1 MKRWIEQRI
10 SRQVMTIFYI
20 LIALVTLTSVGT
32 YFYTQQSIQQTTVQL
47 ERISEQRA
55 RATDLF
61 ETWQSMQYELRGHVL
76 LGDRALLDEVR
87 TAQTNIDEQTTWFE
101 EQANNEEEAQF
112 AEDAR
117 LLFSIYTTRVMPALE
132 QYVIAKQAG
141 EVDESF
147 LQMRTVGQFMPK
159 NETST
164 QTRFKL
170 NSSSA
175 ADMSASIVD
184 MESVFTDYRANLD
197 FQESELRDA
206 LSKQLVKAQWMWL
219 LILLGALFLLF
230 VGLQPYIL
238 RLTNQLQTLMVN
250 SERLATNPSATLI
263 PIKPLQNEVGQ
274 LSKAF
279 NEMATSLRSQQDQVD
294 LEREKTARILHTM
307 RDSIVYTE
315 LKTNER
321 FANSALFDLYEH
333 PIPST
338 ERGSLYPIAMYYP
351 MFMNQIDDKEG
362 LNQFTKRAK
371 EESMFDETFTYTM
384 QDGQKTIRMY
394 AEPIDLKNERVGVI
408 FVSRDIT
415 QETEINQMKTE
426 LVATVSH
433 ELRTPLTSILGF
445 SELLKS
451 RQLDETKR
459 ERYLEMIASETKR
472 LERLVSD
479 LLDVQKMEAGM
490 GTPEFKVES
499 LYDLLSD
506 LLEIHAGSTEQHL
519 FHFDCDET
527 LFVAG
532 DPAQLRQVFSNIL
545 NNAIKYSPDGGNV
558 TVDVTCE
565 EDTIQIAITDEGL
578 GLSEE
583 DAERIFDKFYRSSSE
598 ESKQIGGTG
607 LGLSIC
613 KEIVQL
619 HGGTIGVR
627 SQIGEGTTMVVELP
641 MVDHVNEESSS

>member
-10 SRQVMTIFYI
+10 SRQVLTIFYI
-20 LIALVTLTSVGT
+20 LIALVTFTSVGT
-32 YFYTQQSIQQTTVQL
+32 YFYTQQSIQETTVQL

-76 LGDRALLDEVR
+76 LGESALLEEVR
-87 TAQTNIDEQTTWFE
+87 AAQTNIDEQTTWFE
-101 EQANNEEEAQF
+101 TQASNEDETQF
-112 AEDAR
+112 AKDAR

-141 EVDESF
+141 EIDESF

-184 MESVFTDYRANLD
+184 MESVFTDYRQNLD

-238 RLTNQLQTLMVN
+238 RLTNQLQTLMMN
-250 SERLATNPSATLI
+250 SERLASNPSATLI
-263 PIKPLQNEVGQ
+263 PIKPLKNEVGQ

-279 NEMATSLRSQQDQVD
+279 NEMATSLRNQQDQVD

-321 FANSALFDLYEH
+321 FGNSALFDLYEH
-333 PIPST
+333 PIPTT
-338 ERGSLYPIAMYYP
+338 ERSSLYPIAMYYP
-351 MFMNQIDDKEG
+351 MFMDQIDDKEG

-371 EESMFDETFTYTM
+371 EEGMFDETFTYTM

-394 AEPIDLKNERVGVI
+394 AEPIDLQNERAGVI

-415 QETEINQMKTE
+415 QETEINRMKTE

-451 RQLDETKR
+451 RQLENAKR
-459 ERYLEMIASETKR
+459 ERYLDMIASETKR

-490 GTPEFKVES
+490 GAPEFKVES

-506 LLEIHAGSTEQHL
+506 LLEIHAGSTEHHF
-519 FHFDCDET
+519 FHFDCDES

-545 NNAIKYSPDGGNV
+545 NNAIKYSPNGGNV

-565 EDTIQIAITDEGL
+565 GDSIRVGITDEGL

-583 DAERIFDKFYRSSSE
+583 DATRIFDKFYRSASE
-598 ESKQIGGTG
+598 ESKRIGGTG
-607 LGLSIC
+607 LGLAIC

-619 HGGTIGVR
+619 HGGTISVQ
-627 SQIGEGTTMVVELP
+627 SQLGEGTTMIVELP